1 MAIDEKDNVI
11 LERQWRAPIG
21 HAVWEIPAGKID
33 TGEASLVCAKREL
46 TEETGLVASEWT
58 YLGTLHNALGYSNE
72 HIDVYLARGFRQGE
86 RHLDANEF
94 LTVVRMPISQVRA
107 MAVDGTITDAKTLG
121 ALFWLDARFPELK
134 RNIK

>member
-1 MAIDEKDNVI
+1 M
-11 LERQWRAPIG
+11 
-21 HAVWEIPAGKID
+21 
-33 TGEASLVCAKREL
+33 
-46 TEETGLVASEWT
+46 
-58 YLGTLHNALGYSNE
+58 
-72 HIDVYLARGFRQGE
+72 YLARGFRQGE